1 MQGFVIKCKAES
13 VGEKITEH
21 FKKKLNECIDF
32 NGLTSLITL
41 KESQE
46 VDMLVVREQLRRVKA

>member
-1 MQGFVIKCKAES
+1 MQGFVIKCKS
-13 VGEKITEH
+13 KNVGEKIIEH

-32 NGLTSLITL
+32 NGITSLITL

-46 VDMLVVREQLRRVKA
+46 VDKLVVKEQLRMVKV